1 LKNFSYHIVV
11 LGTWLCLLSCS
22 HSKKFTRTYYAEHQ
36 SMFLS
41 IKDRFSKFNKHRN
54 FSLAFKDKSFKR
66 IGLEIITDSIKYVYN
81 FETGEARLSDTL
93 RKYQFDVQGVTSLID
108 DMKQVHCTW
117 ITNLDYYEN
126 RQRKYLVFVSI
137 RHRKLKSFLR
147 SEKYFTLAY
156 FDRAQLYDQRGRLLD
171 RQDRSMLHRINGG
184 LFWKIDDKVC
194 YSLSATFR

>member
-1 LKNFSYHIVV
+1 
-11 LGTWLCLLSCS
+11 
-22 HSKKFTRTYYAEHQ
+22 
-36 SMFLS
+36 MFLS